1 VTLLIELKF
10 YGTDL
15 RYIFRYRFHSALT
28 ELAFLSKVP
37 LHPVVPQKHLNNFL
51 NRCNEANYS
60 RVLWTIYLSVKTTER
75 SPRPGGGQTCTRS
88 VRPDAPIIAKS
99 RPGPMLAG
107 WTLRPIFL
115 RIGSRLDWHYRYPE
129 TFYHITVTRTGLDA
143 RWFRDDGRPGADR
156 RAKHPGRCIRLV

>member
-1 VTLLIELKF
+1 MTLLIELKF

-60 RVLWTIYLSVKTTER
+60 SVLWTIYLSVKLQSGAR
-75 SPRPGGGQTCTRS
+75 VLVADGLA
-88 VRPDAPIIAKS
+88 PDA
-99 RPGPMLAG
+99 AG
-107 WTLRPIFL
+107 CTLCAVFQL
-115 RIGSRLDWHYRYPE
+115 IGSRLDWHYRYPK
-129 TFYHITVTRTGLDA
+129 TFYHITVTGSLPIP
-143 RWFRDDGRPGADR
+143 RW
-156 RAKHPGRCIRLV
+156 